1 MPRRG
6 AIGPR
11 PRPRTRTRLAAIR
24 PGLLA
29 ILATVGL
36 SIAPTA
42 AHASAQALITDC
54 LTNGKIVG
62 HYPLSDYIQAL
73 AHLPTD
79 VDEYS
84 DCSDVIRRAEQTLAA
99 GGKAAAAAAA
109 AAAAPAN
116 PRANP
121 LATATPSEQAAVS
134 QAEAS
139 GARSAQLGGGAPAAP
154 GVVATRTASASNG
167 IPTPLLVALA
177 IVVLIALAL
186 GGWRARKLVR
196 ARRAL

>member
-1 MPRRG
+1 VVG
-6 AIGPR
+6 V
-11 PRPRTRTRLAAIR
+11 IR
-24 PGLLA
+24 PGLVA
-29 ILATVGL
+29 ILAAISL
-36 SIAPTA
+36 SIAPAA
-42 AHASAQALITDC
+42 AHASAQNLISDC
-54 LTNGKIVG
+54 ITNGKIVG
-62 HYPLSDYIQAL
+62 HYPIADYIQAL

-84 DCSDVIRRAEQTLAA
+84 DCSDVIRRAEQNLAA
-99 GGKAAAAAAA
+99 GGKTAAAA

-121 LATATPSEQAAVS
+121 LATAAPSEQAAVS

-139 GARSAQLGGGAPAAP
+139 GAREVQLGAGPPGAP
-154 GVVATRTASASNG
+154 GVVATRTASVSNG
-167 IPTPLLVALA
+167 LPTPLLVALA
-177 IVVLIALAL
+177 IVVLIALAV

>member
-1 MPRRG
+1 MPRRR

-36 SIAPTA
+36 SIAPAA

-109 AAAAPAN
+109 AAPAN

-134 QAEAS
+134 QAEAN